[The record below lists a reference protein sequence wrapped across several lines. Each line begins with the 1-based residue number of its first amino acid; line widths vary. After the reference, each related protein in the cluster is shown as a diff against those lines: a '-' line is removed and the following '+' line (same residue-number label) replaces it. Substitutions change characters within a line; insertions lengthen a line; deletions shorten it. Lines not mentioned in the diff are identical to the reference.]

1 MVNAATLPRICA
13 GKHPRPAGSIITLG
27 GSGRL
32 WVRGQSCKLTGRV
45 AAINGESFP
54 PDASGPRA

>member
-1 MVNAATLPRICA
+1 MNAASMAWEQGGRRPRA
-13 GKHPRPAGSIITLG
+13 DGSMIGVG

-32 WVRGQSCKLTGRV
+32 WVRGQSCKLTGCE

>member
-1 MVNAATLPRICA
+1 MNAASMA
-13 GKHPRPAGSIITLG
+13 WEQGGGHPPADGSIIGVG

-32 WVRGQSCKLTGRV
+32 WVRGQSCKLTGCE